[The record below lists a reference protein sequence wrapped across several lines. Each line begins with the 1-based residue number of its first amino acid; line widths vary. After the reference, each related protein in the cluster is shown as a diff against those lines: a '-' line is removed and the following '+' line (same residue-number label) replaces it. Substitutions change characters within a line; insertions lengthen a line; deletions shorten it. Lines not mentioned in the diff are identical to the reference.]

1 MEITP
6 GGTSMN
12 KMIGTGLALSSL
24 VLGAWSGP
32 TAKPY
37 SADLSAP
44 PGPPT
49 TSGSTSIQD
58 ERLSVS
64 ESCAWYNTT
73 SQIAQE
79 VFVMQYDDE
88 SFTLAYH
95 LGDFCRS
102 NPETG
107 LGPAVEEVLGHT
119 GGTAAPASPRTV
131 DTTPLTD
138 ESKCSDLNATVE
150 AALDEKLHAYLGSK
164 AQDGYPA
171 LHHTPTLLNYCSD
184 DPRATLG
191 DASRT
196 VERNPN
202 QYGGR

>member
-1 MEITP
+1 
-6 GGTSMN
+6 MN

-24 VLGAWSGP
+24 VLGIWSGP
-32 TAKPY
+32 SAKPY
-37 SADLSAP
+37 SADISAP
-44 PGPPT
+44 TSPPPA
-49 TSGSTSIQD
+49 SGSTSIQD

-79 VFVMQYDDE
+79 IFVMQYDDE

-95 LGDFCRS
+95 LGEFCRS
-102 NPETG
+102 NPDTG
-107 LGPAVEEVLGHT
+107 LGPAVDEVLGNAD
-119 GGTAAPASPRTV
+119 GTAPPASPRPA
-131 DTTPLTD
+131 DSTPLTD

-150 AALDEKLHAYLGSK
+150 SEFDEKLHAYLGSK
-164 AQDGYPA
+164 AQNGYPA
-171 LHHTPTLLNYCSD
+171 LHHTPVLLNYCGD